1 MKMRVTSRAVDKKLL
16 VNNILKKNKELQQ
29 KMKQT
34 FFEKGKEIG
43 TSDNLLNYIWK
54 EVVGKQLG

>member
-1 MKMRVTSRAVDKKLL
+1 MKMRVISRAVDKKLL
-16 VNNILKKNKELQQ
+16 VNNKLKKNKDLQQ
-29 KMKQT
+29 KMKSM
-34 FFEKGKEIG
+34 FFEHGREIG